1 MVVDKMIVDEMVV
14 DKMVVDEMVVDE
26 TVVDKTVVDETAS
39 WQNGKLMKWQV
50 DNMTWHSYFD
60 EEKKFYNNENL
71 SRTNVIVV
79 GGLNDKTVSSSVEI
93 LDQVPFRP
101 NKLGH

>member
-1 MVVDKMIVDEMVV
+1 
-14 DKMVVDEMVVDE
+14 
-26 TVVDKTVVDETAS
+26 
-39 WQNGKLMKWQV
+39 
-50 DNMTWHSYFD
+50 MTWHSYFD